1 MTHPLLTGL
10 GLVASGALVALGD
23 QAVRNALQ
31 ARRSA
36 AAVADPA
43 VGGTGR
49 NNHRMS
55 YDLVGVGSDVM
66 GAIGATDLLLGGVYD
81 DDEEDSLLSG
91 LEDIIGAGDDD
102 ALLEALAVSG
112 MGNSEIV
119 GAARHHPAAK
129 KAMKKAKVKQALRQ
143 VALRNAG
150 AVVQRGL
157 DRRRRYPLG
166 FVPTTVAAATSAS
179 IPSAPQNLFRP
190 ERLVIPSDI
199 AFDTGVRDIKVGNQ
213 SQLVQS
219 VEVPAALFSEVA
231 INTGVTFDTAEVGN
245 QVSVDVRN
253 KSGTGFEFSAG
264 LVGTIAK

>member
-1 MTHPLLTGL
+1 MTHPILTGF
-10 GLVASGALVALGD
+10 GLAASGALVALGD
-23 QAVRNALQ
+23 QLVRNALS
-31 ARRSA
+31 RRPKASA
-36 AAVADPA
+36 ETPA
-43 VGGTGR
+43 ELAGDNERIEG
-49 NNHRMS
+49 MP
-55 YDLVGVGSDVM
+55 YELVGMGSDVM
-66 GAIGATDLLLGGVYD
+66 GAIGASDLLLGGVYD
-81 DDEEDSLLSG
+81 DDEETALLSG
-91 LEDIIGAGDDD
+91 LEDIIGSGSDD

-112 MGNSEIV
+112 LGNSEIV
-119 GAARHHPAAK
+119 GAVAK
-129 KAMKKAKVKQALRQ
+129 KAKTDKVKSALRQ

-150 AVVQRGL
+150 AVVSRGL

-166 FVPTTVAAATSAS
+166 FVPTTVASATSAS